1 MPLSITFGLR
11 SAFIMIWAREWWG
24 KGEGGRGQERKC
36 DGMNVNV
43 DVDVDVGARGP
54 VRDMV

>member
-43 DVDVDVGARGP
+43 DVDVGARGP